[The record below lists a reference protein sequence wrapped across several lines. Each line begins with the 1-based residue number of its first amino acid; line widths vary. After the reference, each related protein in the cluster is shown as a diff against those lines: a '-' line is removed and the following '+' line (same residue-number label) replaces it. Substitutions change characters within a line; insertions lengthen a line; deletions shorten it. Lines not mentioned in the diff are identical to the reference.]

1 MYRKV
6 RKQILSVPSDRQG
19 FAWVTLEAQEIIELK
34 QAIMDRD
41 SHDVVDFFWRI
52 ILPRAKESSQKRGI
66 FFEEDKESDGRIS
79 G

>member
-1 MYRKV
+1 MS
-6 RKQILSVPSDRQG
+6 LPTDRQR

-52 ILPRAKESSQKRGI
+52 ILPRAQESAQKRGI
-66 FFEEDKESDGRIS
+66 SLEKDKESNGRIS

>member
-1 MYRKV
+1 M
-6 RKQILSVPSDRQG
+6 SVTTDRQR

-41 SHDVVDFFWRI
+41 FHDVVDFFWRI
-52 ILPRAKESSQKRGI
+52 ILPRAQESAQKRGI
-66 FFEEDKESDGRIS
+66 SLEEDKESNGRIS

>member
-1 MYRKV
+1 M
-6 RKQILSVPSDRQG
+6 SVTTDRQR

-52 ILPRAKESSQKRGI
+52 ILPRAQESAQKRGI
-66 FFEEDKESDGRIS
+66 SLEEDKENNGRIS

>member
-1 MYRKV
+1 MS
-6 RKQILSVPSDRQG
+6 ITPDRQQ

-41 SHDVVDFFWRI
+41 SQDVVDFFWRI
-52 ILPRAKESSQKRGI
+52 ILPRAQEAAQKRGI
-66 FFEEDKESDGRIS
+66 SLEEDEERNGRLS

>member
-1 MYRKV
+1 MSKATDCQR
-6 RKQILSVPSDRQG
+6 

-41 SHDVVDFFWRI
+41 THDVVDFFWHI
-52 ILPRAKESSQKRGI
+52 ILPRAQELAQKRGI
-66 FFEEDKESDGRIS
+66 SLEEEDEESNGRLS

>member
-1 MYRKV
+1 MSEPTDHQR
-6 RKQILSVPSDRQG
+6 

-34 QAIMDRD
+34 QAVMDRD

-52 ILPRAKESSQKRGI
+52 ILPRAQEAAQKRGI
-66 FFEEDKESDGRIS
+66 SLEEDEESNGRIS